1 MVIRKRIGLS
11 YSYNENWI
19 GGTYYI
25 ENLIA
30 ALELLPDDK
39 KPHIVLITN
48 NAHDAEIAKNKISYP
63 YISYQL
69 SSGEKSNF
77 YRFINRVSNKL
88 LGVRLFSQQ
97 IKNLDAVFPYSKSVQ
112 HSLAKTKIYWIADFQ
127 EHFVPEFFSE
137 GYIAERRSIQSV
149 IQSSPETLV
158 LSSNDALSH
167 FESLYPNHKVNT
179 RVIPFAV
186 THPNFENLAIH
197 ELLNKFNLPSKYF
210 ICPNQFWKHKNH
222 FTVLQAVKELKD
234 RKIEITVAFTGK
246 QEDYRN
252 PTYYSDLL
260 SYVNENNLHQ
270 NIKFLGFIDRAEQL
284 KLMAQSVSVIQ
295 PSLFEGWS
303 TVVEDSK
310 SLNKALIVSNID
322 VHVEQL
328 IDSTAIFFDP
338 HNKSGLAD
346 ILENVHNSTSEIP
359 LYAHADYRADIKKF
373 GENFMALLG

>member
-48 NAHDAEIAKNKISYP
+48 HARDAEIAKNKISYP
-63 YISYQL
+63 YISYQV
-69 SSGEKSNF
+69 SSGEKSN
-77 YRFINRVSNKL
+77 YSRFINRVSNKL
-88 LGVRLFSQQ
+88 FGMRLFSQQ

-137 GYIAERRSIQSV
+137 KYIAERRSIQSV
-149 IQSSPETLV
+149 IQSSSETLV

-167 FESLYPNHKVNT
+167 FESLYPNHKVKT

-186 THPNFENLAIH
+186 THPNFENLAIQ

-222 FTVLQAVKELKD
+222 FTVLQAVKDLKD
-234 RKIEITVAFTGK
+234 RKMEITVAFTGK

-260 SYVNENNLHQ
+260 SYVDENDLHR

-284 KLMAQSVSVIQ
+284 KLMAQSISVIQ

-303 TVVEDSK
+303 TVVEDTK
-310 SLNKALIVSNID
+310 SLNKSLIVSNIK
-322 VHVEQL
+322 VHLEQL

-338 HNKSGLAD
+338 HNKTGLAD
-346 ILENVHNSTSEIP
+346 ILENVHNSTNEMP
-359 LYAHADYRADIKKF
+359 LYAHADYRSDIKKF
-373 GENFMALLG
+373 GENFIALLG

>member
-48 NAHDAEIAKNKISYP
+48 NAHDAVISKKKISYP
-63 YISYQL
+63 YISYQI

-88 LGVRLFSQQ
+88 FAVRLFSQQ
-97 IKNLDAVFPYSKSVQ
+97 IKNLDAVFPYSNNVQ

-137 GYIAERRSIQSV
+137 GYIAERRSVQLV
-149 IQSSPETLV
+149 IQSSQETLV

-167 FESLYPNHKVNT
+167 FESLYPNHKVKT

-186 THPNFENLAIH
+186 THPNFENLAIQ
-197 ELLNKFNLPSKYF
+197 ELLSKFNLPSKYF

-260 SYVNENNLHQ
+260 SYVDENNLHQ

-284 KLMAQSVSVIQ
+284 RLMDQSVSVIQ

-310 SLNKALIVSNID
+310 SLNKALIVSNIK

-338 HNKSGLAD
+338 HNKKGLAD

-359 LYAHADYRADIKKF
+359 LYDHADYRADIKKF
-373 GENFMALLG
+373 GENFMSLLG